1 VDDLTDVRRR
11 GGGLALRL
19 ALKLAVAPLM
29 IVVAATPPAGAQP
42 TPPPQAEA
50 AAQEGRFTGIAAL
63 HDNDGLPNVGN
74 TFRDDNY
81 SAGIAL
87 RVSGRAIRDWRLTA
101 PLEGLDWLTRVSS
114 AHRRAALA
122 SHSLAVVGAAYTP
135 NDLVAVEP
143 QRDDRP
149 FASLFGITL
158 RRQTVAHGLE
168 QSWTSEL
175 TVGALGLDAARA
187 VQSFLHR
194 TRRWMTG
201 NPVPPDPRGWPN
213 QISDGGEPT
222 ALYRVAVDR
231 RLAGAGAGPLRKR
244 WQLTGG
250 LEGSL
255 GFQTTLAG
263 TLTVRAGAFTTEFWE
278 FASGILSPGL
288 GRQVPAAAR
297 WEAFVFGAARPRVVA
312 YNALL
317 QGQFRSSVHTVRPR
331 RVVGEWEGGLG
342 LGGPLG
348 GYQVQML
355 VGLAQGR
362 STEWIGDRATPSTWG
377 TVSIVVSRPGR

>member
-1 VDDLTDVRRR
+1 
-11 GGGLALRL
+11 
-19 ALKLAVAPLM
+19 
-29 IVVAATPPAGAQP
+29 
-42 TPPPQAEA
+42 
-50 AAQEGRFTGIAAL
+50 
-63 HDNDGLPNVGN
+63 
-74 TFRDDNY
+74 
-81 SAGIAL
+81 
-87 RVSGRAIRDWRLTA
+87 
-101 PLEGLDWLTRVSS
+101 
-114 AHRRAALA
+114 
-122 SHSLAVVGAAYTP
+122 
-135 NDLVAVEP
+135 
-143 QRDDRP
+143 
-149 FASLFGITL
+149 
-158 RRQTVAHGLE
+158 VAHGLE